1 MASKRRFS
9 RPIGKRQYRKLF
21 VIATLHIIPLPSQE
35 QAIAL
40 WFDTIFDTIKVKSM
54 VVIRQIMPEIARFY
68 GIVIKVFFGDHPPPH
83 FHAIY
88 GEYNALVNI
97 ESLEIIEGDL
107 PSRAQKLVQEWA
119 TLYQPDLLQM
129 WNTQEFR
136 KLPPLK

>member
-1 MASKRRFS
+1 
-9 RPIGKRQYRKLF
+9 
-21 VIATLHIIPLPSQE
+21 
-35 QAIAL
+35 
-40 WFDTIFDTIKVKSM
+40 
-54 VVIRQIMPEIARFY
+54 MPEIARFY

-88 GEYNALVNI
+88 GEYNALVSI

-107 PSRAQKLVQEWA
+107 RSRAQKLVLEWA
-119 TLYQPDLLQM
+119 TLYQQDLLQM

>member
-1 MASKRRFS
+1 
-9 RPIGKRQYRKLF
+9 
-21 VIATLHIIPLPSQE
+21 
-35 QAIAL
+35 
-40 WFDTIFDTIKVKSM
+40 
-54 VVIRQIMPEIARFY
+54 MPEIARFY

-107 PSRAQKLVQEWA
+107 PSRAEKLVLEWA
-119 TLYQPDLLQM
+119 TLYQQDLVQM